1 MIPGCLWMLLWGEY
15 ASSFHSLIDPQNWA
29 SLPLFLFIFPI
40 LCFHIILSLFLLF
53 WPILAFMPPISTLIF
68 FFGVLANMCYNFSWY
83 VNNFS
88 SAKLVGTSHC
98 MAVRLRHLALSRTTS
113 FFIYRLPIQETAFFI
128 YRLPFQR
135 TACCFLGQFY
145 RLWHLAL
152 IRTRI
157 FFYWHI
163 SIPRDA
169 ICFLGQ
175 FYSHSLCVVIFII
188 FIAWIKNVFS
198 SLSTSI

>member
-1 MIPGCLWMLLWGEY
+1 MSI
-15 ASSFHSLIDPQNWA
+15 
-29 SLPLFLFIFPI
+29 
-40 LCFHIILSLFLLF
+40 
-53 WPILAFMPPISTLIF
+53 T
-68 FFGVLANMCYNFSWY
+68 
-83 VNNFS
+83 FS

-98 MAVRLRHLALSRTTS
+98 MAVRLRHSSLSRTTS

-128 YRLPFQR
+128 YRLPFQG

-152 IRTRI
+152 IRTRV
-157 FFYWHI
+157 FYYWQI

-175 FYSHSLCVVIFII
+175 FYSSDIPLGNFCDWFGQKQGYQFVERHSLFCMAIIRWICV
-188 FIAWIKNVFS
+188 IKSNIS
-198 SLSTSI
+198 NTQPLMSKHS